1 VRTSRLAATVATA
14 LLACVL
20 GSCEARSPDARP
32 DPPGAAAPGQ
42 ESTQDAREPVAD
54 DLHRMADSF
63 VRYAVG
69 DARSFPHRES
79 VSLAIGGEVVVSIDD
94 VAAALSDRDIW
105 KRCPADADMY
115 GASSCPVDLLGPIRD
130 AAVNGTPLVHSSA
143 LGTVTCAPTRTGP
156 LTHGRLVVIRPRRE
170 HRTCAGD
177 FALALLA
184 DGQGRLRSVDLTLSA
199 P

>member
-1 VRTSRLAATVATA
+1 MRTNRLAAAVASA

-20 GSCEARSPDARP
+20 GSCEAQPPSARP
-32 DPPGAAAPGQ
+32 EPPSATSPGQ
-42 ESTQDAREPVAD
+42 EPAQDAREPVAD
-54 DLHRMADSF
+54 DLHRLADRF

-79 VSLAIGGEVVVSIDD
+79 VSLAIGGEVVASIDD
-94 VAAALSDRDIW
+94 VAAALADRDVW
-105 KRCPADADMY
+105 ERCPAGADMY
-115 GASSCPVDLLGPIRD
+115 GASSCPVDLLGPLRD
-130 AAVNGTPLVHSSA
+130 AEVNDTPLVHASA

-156 LTHGRLVVIRPRRE
+156 LTDGRLVVIRPGQE

-184 DGQGRLRSVDLTLSA
+184 DAQGRLRSVDLTLSA